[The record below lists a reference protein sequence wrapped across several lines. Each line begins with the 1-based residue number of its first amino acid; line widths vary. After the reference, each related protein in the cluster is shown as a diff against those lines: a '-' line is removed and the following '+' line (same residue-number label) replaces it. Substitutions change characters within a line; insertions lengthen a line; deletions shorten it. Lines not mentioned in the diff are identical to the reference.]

1 MTEEPIKISKK
12 PIIIDSESSYSSG
25 VPDTSSSLD
34 STSSNNTELDNDLR
48 TDYEK
53 IEPNCAN
60 ENFYSPDCNKF
71 LLKKELLES
80 NYLAEHPD
88 ETPYLYP
95 NLNDNNFNVK
105 IATKK
110 EFNDTKYDGKI
121 HEDIKEYSDALAK
134 ADFEL
139 QPHQAFVKNFLSFQT
154 PYSSLLLY
162 HGLGT
167 GKCHSKGT
175 PIMMSDGSIKLVENI
190 KEGDFLMGDDSM
202 PRKVLSIA
210 TGQDKMY
217 DIIPVKGDKYKVNQ
231 EHILCLKASGNS
243 ETIEIAVKD
252 YLKLSEKKKA
262 LLKSYKVPVNFEEKE
277 LPFDPYMI
285 GYWLGDGI
293 SKVNQN
299 DFIKELDLLN
309 NKHIPMIYKCNS
321 RENRLKLLAGL
332 LDSNGHLDNT
342 DSCFE
347 LCLEKET
354 LINDVIYLTR
364 SLGFACYKA
373 EKKIGIIHIYGEGLE
388 EIPSQILCPRKQI
401 KDALVTGI
409 KVEYVNEDDYYGF
422 TLDGNCRYLMGDFSV
437 THNTCSAIGVCE
449 EMRDYM
455 KQMGVKKRI
464 IIVASENV
472 QDNFK
477 LQLFDERKLKLTD
490 GVWNIRACTGNKL
503 LQEINP
509 MNMKGLTKE
518 KVVSQIKSIINAY
531 YIFMGYVQFA
541 NYIIKTMNYTEEVQK
556 QRKEKIQKGKKS
568 RIQMLKD
575 VKIDLNSRI
584 IKRLRNEFDNRLIVI
599 DEVHNIRK
607 TDDNENKKVAINLEL
622 LVRSAQNMRFLL
634 LSATP
639 MYNSYKEIV
648 WLLNLMNTNDRRGRV
663 EVKDIFDKNGNFKA
677 KGEEMLTRKATGYIS
692 FVRGENP
699 YTFPYRIYPSEFSK
713 KDTFSEIEYPSYQMN
728 LKKIKY
734 EDKNKKP
741 VLDLLYLTK
750 LADCKLCGKCQY
762 CAYKYIINN
771 LRNKQF
777 SITTKTGIVKEMP
790 SFENMESFGY
800 TLLQTPLES
809 LIISYPVPGLKELL
823 DEIPVETMSDDFS
836 PSFAEMTPDQADKE
850 IDEDLIT
857 GPVEDVGE
865 ESEET
870 NKTLLDTE
878 KESEETN
885 KTLLDTEKE
894 SEETS
899 KTLLDTELESTEKD
913 FSKTLVG
920 GMHIDPHLLT
930 GRIGLERM
938 MSFVDTRVPP
948 VKGDFEYRKATLD
961 SYGRIFSV
969 DQIGN
974 YSAKIK
980 TILENIAESE
990 GVILIYSQY
999 LDSGLIPM
1007 ALALEEMGFT
1017 RYGDSG
1023 AKSLFKTPP
1032 TPVIDVRTMK
1042 PPHDKKDFAPARYT
1056 LITGEPRLSPNNEF
1070 EVKGSTGDDNRDGKK
1085 VKVILISK
1093 AGSEGIDFKFIRQV
1107 HILEPWYNMN
1117 RSEQIIGRA
1126 VRNFSHKDLPF
1137 EKRNVEIFMYGT
1149 ILGDNKEEAADLY
1162 VYRVAE
1168 YKAIQIGKV
1177 SRVLKETAVDCIIHH
1192 DQTNF
1197 TQDNIEKK
1205 LKSALKEPITQILS
1219 NGDVLTDFKIGD
1231 APFSP
1236 ACDYMAKCDYDCR
1249 PNAKIDEKQLNE
1261 DTYDEK
1267 FILMNTEKILQRI
1280 RMLMKESFF
1289 YKKDVLLR
1297 EIRIQKEYPFVQIF
1311 AALTQLIDD
1320 QNEFITDKYGRDG
1333 RLINI
1338 GEYYLFQPVELRDKN
1353 TTLFDRS
1360 VPIDYKHDMVKFAIK
1375 KDIAKS
1381 VVEKKKTAKIA
1392 NIPVDESYPEGRRLL
1407 DEMKINF
1414 DLCLEFTKKSSVP
1427 RGDDNWFKHCG
1438 IVMKKM
1444 TKDYPDSKEM
1454 LIPFLVAH
1462 MLETHLFEEKLEIM
1476 NYLYSLE
1483 KLTRQSLEWYA
1494 KEYFQMNSITTKNFT
1509 AFIMYNLG
1517 KRIILTLDENNQW
1530 TTAEPEDQREIASSK
1545 AAKDLLS
1552 FVPSDYNKI
1561 IGFIGYEK
1569 SNRFLVFKT
1578 KDITSKRDT
1587 GARCDESGK
1596 IKTMQKLN
1604 EILGEEI
1611 YTKESTKAQKKGKDI
1626 ISEAVGQVELCVTQE
1641 FILRYFN
1648 TIKRDGKQWFLMP
1661 ELAIWHKMY
1670 TL

>member
-1 MTEEPIKISKK
+1 MTEEPIQKTKK
-12 PIIIDSESSYSSG
+12 PIIIDSETSESSG
-25 VPDTSSSLD
+25 VPDTSSSLETT
-34 STSSNNTELDNDLR
+34 TSSDEGDLQA
-48 TDYEK
+48 DYER
-53 IEPNCAN
+53 IVPNCAE
-60 ENFYSPDCNKF
+60 ENFYSPECNKF
-71 LLKKELLES
+71 LLKKEFLETD
-80 NYLAEHPD
+80 YFAEHPD

-95 NLNDNNFNVK
+95 NLNDKDFNVK
-105 IATKK
+105 IASKK

-121 HEDIKEYSDALAK
+121 EEDIKEYSDALAK

-154 PYSSLLLY
+154 PYNSLLLY

-175 PIMMSDGSIKLVENI
+175 PIMMSDGSIELVENI

-217 DIIPVKGDKYKVNQ
+217 DIIPVKGDKYTVNQ

-252 YLKLSEKKKA
+252 YLKLSEEKKSM
-262 LLKSYKVPVNFEEKE
+262 LKGYKVPVNFEEKKV
-277 LPFDPYMI
+277 PFNPYNI

-293 SKVNQN
+293 SKENQS
-299 DFIKELDLLN
+299 DFIKELNLLN

-332 LDSNGHLDNT
+332 LDSNGNLDNT

-347 LCLEKET
+347 LYFEKET
-354 LINDVIYLTR
+354 LMDDVIYLAR
-364 SLGFACYKA
+364 SLGFACYKT
-373 EKKIGIIHIYGEGLE
+373 EKIGIIHIYGEGLE
-388 EIPSQILCPRKQI
+388 EIPTQILCPRKQI

-409 KVEYVNEDDYYGF
+409 KVEYVNEDEYYGF

-455 KQMGVKKRI
+455 KQMGIKKRI

-490 GVWNIRACTGNKL
+490 GIWNIRACTGNKL

-518 KVVSQIKSIINAY
+518 KVVSQIKSITNAY

-556 QRKEKIQKGKKS
+556 QRKEGIQKGKKT

-575 VKIDLNSRI
+575 VKIELNSRI
-584 IKRLRNEFDNRLIVI
+584 IKRLRQEFDNRLVVI

-622 LVRSAQNMRFLL
+622 LVRSAKNMRFLL

-648 WLLNLMNTNDRRGRV
+648 WLLNLMNTNDRRARV

-677 KGEEMLTRKATGYIS
+677 KGEEMLMRKATGYIS

-699 YTFPYRIYPSEFSK
+699 YTFPYRIYPSEFA
-713 KDTFSEIEYPSYQMN
+713 KDHTFPAIEYPSYQMN
-728 LKKIKY
+728 LKKIKH
-734 EDKNKKP
+734 EDKKR
-741 VLDLLYLTK
+741 VLSLYLTK
-750 LADCKLCGKCQY
+750 LADCKTCGKCQY
-762 CAYKYIINN
+762 CAYKYIIHN

-800 TLLQTPLES
+800 TLLQTPLEA
-809 LIISYPVPGLKELL
+809 LIISYPVPGLKQLL

-836 PSFAEMTPDQADKE
+836 ESFSEMTPE
-850 IDEDLIT
+850 EDTTKGVEEDVIT
-857 GPVEDVGE
+857 GPVEDMGE
-865 ESEET
+865 EAET
-870 NKTLLDTE
+870 ETASTLVDTDTE
-878 KESEETN
+878 
-885 KTLLDTEKE
+885 
-894 SEETS
+894 
-899 KTLLDTELESTEKD
+899 
-913 FSKTLVG
+913 KTLVG
-920 GMHIDPHLLT
+920 GRHLDPHLLT

-938 MSFVDTRVPP
+938 MSFVDTRAPP
-948 VKGDFEYRKATLD
+948 VKGEFEYRKTTLD
-961 SYGRIFSV
+961 TYGRIFSLE
-969 DQIGN
+969 QIGN

-980 TILENIAESE
+980 TILDNIAESE

-1017 RYGDSG
+1017 RYGDTG
-1023 AKSLFKTPP
+1023 AKPLFKTPP
-1032 TPVIDVRTMK
+1032 TPVVDVRTMK
-1042 PPHDKKDFAPARYT
+1042 PPHDKRDFAPARYT
-1056 LITGEPRLSPNNEF
+1056 LITGEPRLSPNNDF
-1070 EVKGSTGDDNRDGKK
+1070 EVKGATGDDNRDGKK

-1117 RSEQIIGRA
+1117 RTEQIIGRG

-1177 SRVLKETAVDCIIHH
+1177 SRVLKESAVDCIIHH
-1192 DQTNF
+1192 EQTNF
-1197 TQDNIEKK
+1197 TQEKIERK
-1205 LKSALKEPITQILS
+1205 LKAALKEPITQILP
-1219 NGDVLTDFKIGD
+1219 NGQELKDFKIGD

-1249 PNAKIDEKQLNE
+1249 PNAEIDESKLNE

-1289 YKKDVLLR
+1289 YKKDVLLKA
-1297 EIRIQKEYPFVQIF
+1297 IRVQKEYPFVQIF

-1360 VPIDYKHDMVKFAIK
+1360 VPIDFKHDMVKFAIK
-1375 KDIAKS
+1375 KDIKKS
-1381 VVEKKKTAKIA
+1381 VVEKKKAAKISDV
-1392 NIPVDESYPEGRRLL
+1392 PVDESYPEGRRLL

-1414 DLCLEFTKKSSVP
+1414 DLCLEYTKKPSVP

-1438 IVMKKM
+1438 IVMKKLA
-1444 TKDYPDSKEM
+1444 KDYPDAKEM

-1462 MLETHLFEEKLEIM
+1462 MLESHLYEEKLEIM
-1476 NYLYSLE
+1476 NYLYSLD

-1509 AFIMYNLG
+1509 AFVMYNFG
-1517 KRIILTLDENNQW
+1517 KRMIMILNENNQW
-1530 TTAEPEDQREIASSK
+1530 TPAEPEDQREIAASK
-1545 AAKDLLS
+1545 AAKDMLTFAAS
-1552 FVPSDYNKI
+1552 EYNRI

-1569 SNRFLVFKT
+1569 SNRYLVFKT

-1604 EILGEEI
+1604 EILGAEI
-1611 YTKESTKAQKKGKDI
+1611 YTKESTKAQKKGKEI

-1648 TIKRDGKQWFLMP
+1648 SIKKEGKKWFLIP

-1670 TL
+1670 TMA